1 MYFLTKEFP
10 EYYRYHGRKISKKI
24 SNSNLNLL
32 YEFFN
37 HYSLD
42 DNIISYHKNNILKKK
57 KIIELNNSEA
67 LNIEIGFGDGEHL
80 IKKAISKPHEMFIGV
95 EVYINGIV
103 KVLKSIIENEIKNI
117 RLCNVNGMFLVKAL
131 PHSSVDNLFLIN
143 PDPWVKKRHH
153 KRRIISLENLKFF
166 NRIMKTKNSIYI
178 TTDSQKY
185 FNDIKEILANNED
198 LLGHFSQRALT
209 KKDIL
214 YDVSRYQ
221 RKAIKNG
228 GKIYQLTI

>member
-1 MYFLTKEFP
+1 
-10 EYYRYHGRKISKKI
+10 
-24 SNSNLNLL
+24 
-32 YEFFN
+32 
-37 HYSLD
+37 
-42 DNIISYHKNNILKKK
+42 
-57 KIIELNNSEA
+57 
-67 LNIEIGFGDGEHL
+67 
-80 IKKAISKPHEMFIGV
+80 
-95 EVYINGIV
+95 
-103 KVLKSIIENEIKNI
+103 
-117 RLCNVNGMFLVKAL
+117 
-131 PHSSVDNLFLIN
+131 
-143 PDPWVKKRHH
+143 
-153 KRRIISLENLKFF
+153 
-166 NRIMKTKNSIYI
+166 MKTKNSIYI

>member
-1 MYFLTKEFP
+1 MYFLSKEFP

-32 YEFFN
+32 YEFYN

-42 DNIISYHKNNILKKK
+42 DNIISYHKNNILNKK
-57 KIIELNNSEA
+57 KIIELNNSEV

-80 IKKAISKPHEMFIGV
+80 IKKAVSKPHEMFIGV

-178 TTDSQKY
+178 TTDSESYLNDTKY
-185 FNDIKEILANNED
+185 LLDKHKSSLGDYRISVLSKNDQLFGI
-198 LLGHFSQRALT
+198 
-209 KKDIL
+209 
-214 YDVSRYQ
+214 SRYQ
-221 RKAIKNG
+221 RKAIEKG
-228 GKIYQLTI
+228 RKIYLLKI